1 MIKRFILLMIVT
13 ILGATQIT
21 NAQDP
26 EFTQFYA
33 NKLYLNPA
41 FAGSQRC
48 PRISVNYRNQWPA
61 LGSTYVTYNASYDQF
76 VRPLEG
82 GLGILLMNDVQGDGA
97 ISTSTISGMY
107 SYALRANRFFTVRMG
122 FQASY
127 YQKKLNW
134 DFVFPDMLHPLY
146 GPIWPT
152 NEIPPSN
159 LSRSFF
165 DFSAGI
171 VGFNRDYFFGVA
183 VHHLTEPLESFYSN
197 SYSESILP
205 RKYTVHFG
213 TKIPLPS
220 RRFKRGELSLS
231 PQFIFQQQQD
241 FQQVNYGLYLN
252 RTNIVAGIWVRQ
264 NFGFHYDS
272 FIMLVGFVQDK
283 IQFAYSYDLTIS
295 KLKNQTLGAHEV
307 SYQME
312 FYCKPQGRKFRTISC
327 PSF

>member
-1 MIKRFILLMIVT
+1 MIG
-13 ILGATQIT
+13 ILGGTQLA

-41 FAGSQRC
+41 FAGAQRC
-48 PRISVNYRNQWPA
+48 PRISLNYRNQWPA
-61 LGSTYVTYNASYDQF
+61 LGSTYVTYNASFDRF
-76 VRPLEG
+76 VNPLG
-82 GLGILLMNDVQGDGA
+82 GGVGLLLMNDVQGDGA
-97 ISTSTISGMY
+97 ITTTSISGLY
-107 SYALRANRFFTVRMG
+107 SYSLHATRFFTVRAG
-122 FQASY
+122 FQATY
-127 YQKKLNW
+127 FQKKLNW
-134 DFVFPDMLHPLY
+134 DFIFPDMLHPLY
-146 GPIWPT
+146 GPVFPT
-152 NEIPPSN
+152 SEIQPDN
-159 LSRSFF
+159 LSRGFF
-165 DFSAGI
+165 DFSTGI
-171 VGFNRDYFFGVA
+171 VGFNRDYFFGIA
-183 VHHLTEPLESFYSN
+183 VHHLTEPLESFYDRSL
-197 SYSESILP
+197 SESVLP

-213 TKIPLPS
+213 TNIELPS

-241 FQQVNYGLYLN
+241 FQQVNYGIYLN
-252 RTNIVAGIWVRQ
+252 RNKIVAGAWIRQ

-272 FIMLVGFVQDK
+272 FIMLVGFMQDK

-312 FYCKPQGRKFRTISC
+312 FYCKTVKRKFRTISC